1 LLSLPRR
8 LLVSRDWRAY
18 LAGVCRSDESFA
30 YNVGADEDVTQPQT
44 ATGAV
49 VELVEALRSRPF
61 PEAARQ
67 VVRFAFLDSFACILA
82 GSQTQAGIT
91 LADYVAGQGGR
102 EDAAVIGR
110 SVRVPAGEAA
120 LANGTAAHALDYDDI
135 VRQLG
140 HPSVVLVPALMAAG
154 ERARCSGASLVA
166 AYAVGFEVMSRALR
180 HLNPAHFARGWHA
193 TSTIGVLGATAA
205 VGALMEADSMT
216 LRNALGIAASSSAGL
231 RKMYGSMVKPL
242 HAGMAAHNAVV
253 AVDLARSGFAAD
265 RDSLDGDYGFL
276 SVYRG
281 DSKPDTDFIEL
292 FSPER
297 PLSLIESGLTFKR
310 FACCGA
316 SHAAVDGVL
325 RLRTKHPELADADQI
340 ESVVATVNRL
350 AADILFHHEA
360 RTGDEGRFSM
370 EYSLAAALLDG
381 WLGVAQ
387 FSAERVADPKVQAL
401 SKRVHMVVD
410 PDAVVN
416 YANWPAE
423 VVVTLKDG
431 RRFET
436 SVARPK
442 GHPDDSLSLGDLMT
456 KFVDCG
462 GPAVGDTRTAVA
474 LELIVDLES
483 VPDVMELGS
492 ALMAER

>member
-1 LLSLPRR
+1 
-8 LLVSRDWRAY
+8 VS
-18 LAGVCRSDESFA
+18 
-30 YNVGADEDVTQPQT
+30 QPLT

-49 VELVEALRSRPF
+49 VQLVAALRERPF
-61 PEAARQ
+61 PEPARQ
-67 VVRFAFLDSFACILA
+67 VARFAFLDSIACVLA
-82 GSQTQAGIT
+82 GSQTQTGMI

-102 EDAAVIGR
+102 NDAAVFGR
-110 SVRVPAGEAA
+110 SIRVPASEAA

-154 ERARCSGASLVA
+154 ERAHCSGSSLVT
-166 AYAVGFEVMSRALR
+166 AYGVGFEVMSRALR
-180 HLNPAHFARGWHA
+180 HLNPAHFARGWHS
-193 TSTIGVLGATAA
+193 TSTVGVLGATAA
-205 VGALMEADSMT
+205 VGTLMETDANT

-265 RDSLDGDYGFL
+265 RDSLDGAYGFL
-276 SVYRG
+276 NVYRG
-281 DSKPDTDFIEL
+281 DSEPDTDFVEL
-292 FSPER
+292 FSAER

-316 SHAAVDGVL
+316 SHAAVDGILQL
-325 RLRTKHPELADADQI
+325 RSDHPELADTDQI

-401 SKRVHMVVD
+401 SKRVQMVVD

-416 YANWPAE
+416 FANWPAD

-442 GHPDDSLSLGDLMT
+442 GHPDNSLSLTDLMT
-456 KFVDCG
+456 KFADCG
-462 GPAVGDTRTAVA
+462 SPAIGDSRTADA
-474 LELIVDLES
+474 LELIVGLES
-483 VPDVMELGS
+483 VPDVTELAL